1 MTPVYKLMERGEGKE
16 GDRGRGRRERREERE
31 RGERERE
38 RDWAKWTDLMLSS
51 DEPRHPFPRWI
62 ISAPLN
68 HRTGGAERRAHGK
81 LHSTPP
87 KHFLS
92 NLHESLVYSSQAS

>member
-68 HRTGGAERRAHGK
+68 HRPGGAERSGEHTVSFI
-81 LHSTPP
+81 LLYQSTFYLIFTS
-87 KHFLS
+87 H
-92 NLHESLVYSSQAS
+92 

>member
-16 GDRGRGRRERREERE
+16 GEGGE
-31 RGERERE
+31 RGERREREEKERE

-68 HRTGGAERRAHGK
+68 HRTGGAERSGEHTVSFI
-81 LHSTPP
+81 LLYQSTFYLIFTS
-87 KHFLS
+87 H
-92 NLHESLVYSSQAS
+92 